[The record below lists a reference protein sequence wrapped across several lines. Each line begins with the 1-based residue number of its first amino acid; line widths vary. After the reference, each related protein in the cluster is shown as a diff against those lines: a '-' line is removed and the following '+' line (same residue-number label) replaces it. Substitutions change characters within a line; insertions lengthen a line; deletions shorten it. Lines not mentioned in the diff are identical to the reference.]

1 MSRNERKTSRS
12 YFRRIASNAFEKSI
26 SSIAIPYLYRWHFA
40 ASHRRPHSSST
51 VDRPRR
57 KPLCGGERKSF
68 TLSEIRCEVRRD
80 NVFLKVVSSS
90 IGIRL
95 FRGPSDMPGF
105 CSAISTTVLTVSCF
119 CSAIS
124 TTVLTVSCFCSAIS
138 TTVLTV
144 SCFCSAISATVLT
157 VSCFCSA
164 ISATVLTVSCF
175 DIITTYIILL
185 QLRSTFII
193 IDTLIITAN
202 LTRSLKEGLV
212 TLVFLCSTVS
222 SFKKKV
228 PKWQYKTCFYI
239 ACHCIKYKFYKE
251 CDNLLFYMFT
261 GSSQLWVS

>member
-1 MSRNERKTSRS
+1 MSMNKRKTSRS

-26 SSIAIPYLYRWHFA
+26 SSISIPYLYRWHFA

-80 NVFLKVVSSS
+80 NVFLRVVSSS

-119 CSAIS
+119 
-124 TTVLTVSCFCSAIS
+124 
-138 TTVLTV
+138 
-144 SCFCSAISATVLT
+144 
-157 VSCFCSA
+157 
-164 ISATVLTVSCF
+164 
-175 DIITTYIILL
+175 DIITTYIIIL
-185 QLRSTFII
+185 QLRSIFILI
-193 IDTLIITAN
+193 YTLIITAN

-212 TLVFLCSTVS
+212 TLVFLCGTVS
-222 SFKKKV
+222 SFKKRY
-228 PKWQYKTCFYI
+228 QNGN
-239 ACHCIKYKFYKE
+239 IKHV
-251 CDNLLFYMFT
+251 FT
-261 GSSQLWVS
+261 LHVIV